1 LETKERE
8 TEIKTDWTER
18 TEEEI
23 EQERQA
29 ESQEK
34 DAAELGTLTD
44 KVLYLMEKISE
55 YGFLTM
61 AEIQRI
67 YTNKTYAYDVMKRLR
82 SQGWI
87 A

>member
-1 LETKERE
+1 METKERE